1 MMQLN
6 ILNDQQM
13 TQEQL
18 RIASLMNEKTDLTE
32 LEAKVKTLMSL
43 TRIDFDSAIVALHD
57 CDGDLEAAADKILV
71 DDFKNDFIE
80 SKPRKFKNE
89 KANAQVV
96 SNDLNKSSG
105 GNRQPHVKGAR
116 GGRGNFK
123 PRNDSEPRPEN
134 GERKGRERPVRQER
148 PENER
153 DNDRG
158 FRGRGARGTG
168 NMNRNRGSRTFVS
181 NSRPPQPNE
190 EVVDKPVPG
199 SPRNDTLGDKI
210 GTWEP
215 TDGSKPAAAPIS
227 HLTVGNWSDVVR
239 EDLSEDETTSGKIS
253 SAVFVPSGKTLREDP
268 EPPASGY
275 EHNRQQQQQNPPLD
289 QNRAAGAQ
297 LLQSLKQSP
306 NQHVQNTTGL
316 YNQAASES
324 LKSLVG
330 ISAQTYSG
338 SPDQN
343 KLDNSINHS
352 GKKMSRIPSSA
363 VEMPSNDPVTALG
376 VQFGAL
382 DVNFDGQVQQQSN
395 RSYEQTRNS
404 NDKSSGGQHQNIVTP
419 GTQIVDDRIKGYANK
434 SNIEATKSTD
444 LYQNAGQPAGN
455 VNDGFK
461 SNQTLGY
468 GQTTNYSTGF
478 SNNPASFNTYSNQ
491 AGSYNQSSSNQVNYS
506 SQGSAKS
513 QQPSSTLRD
522 FQDPN
527 SGQKYS
533 DLHSSGFVSST
544 QTTNVIKNSLP
555 ASKFLHSTIITFNNC
570 LL

>member
-1 MMQLN
+1 
-6 ILNDQQM
+6 M

-32 LEAKVKTLMSL
+32 LETKVKTLMSL

-80 SKPRKFKNE
+80 SKPRKFKND
-89 KANAQVV
+89 KTNAQVL

-105 GNRQPHVKGAR
+105 GNRQPHGRGAR
-116 GGRGNFK
+116 GGRGSFK

-134 GERKGRERPVRQER
+134 GERRGRERPPRQER

-158 FRGRGARGTG
+158 FRGRGARGAG

-181 NSRPPQPNE
+181 NSRPPQTHE
-190 EVVDKPVPG
+190 EIVDKPVPG

-215 TDGSKPAAAPIS
+215 TDGSKPASAPIS

-275 EHNRQQQQQNPPLD
+275 EHNRSPLQQQQLQQHPPMD
-289 QNRAAGAQ
+289 QSRAAGAQ

-306 NQHVQNTTGL
+306 NQHVQNSTGL
-316 YNQAASES
+316 YNQSASES
-324 LKSLVG
+324 LKTLVG
-330 ISAQTYSG
+330 ISAQGYQG
-338 SPDQN
+338 SSDQN
-343 KLDNSINHS
+343 KLDNSVNHS
-352 GKKMSRIPSSA
+352 VKKMSRIPSSA

-395 RSYEQTRNS
+395 RGYEQSRNS
-404 NDKSSGGQHQNIVTP
+404 NDKSSSGQHQNIVSS
-419 GTQIVDDRIKGYANK
+419 GTQVVDERIKGYVNK
-434 SNIEATKSTD
+434 TNIEAAKSTD
-444 LYQNAGQPAGN
+444 MYQSTGQQSGQ

-461 SNQTLGY
+461 SNQTSGY
-468 GQTTNYSTGF
+468 GPTTNYSTGF
-478 SNNPASFNTYSNQ
+478 SNNPASYSTYSNQ
-491 AGSYNQSSSNQVNYS
+491 AAYNQSSSNQVNYS
-506 SQGSAKS
+506 SQGATKN
-513 QQPSSTLRD
+513 QQPLTALRD
-522 FQDPN
+522 FQDAPN

-533 DLHSSGFVSST
+533 DLHGSGFVSST

-555 ASKFLHSTIITFNNC
+555 ASKFLYLFVYTLLNLC
-570 LL
+570 L